1 MQAPLGFDDLFG
13 GLQVGEAPLPAL
25 VAQPAPAPR
34 AQALTDILMDMP
46 SFPAAP
52 DSQPLSMPR
61 PAQSNFMASSADVWG
76 LPLQHP
82 APMQQQQQQQH
93 SPGVFRSVQPMPVY
107 GGIGGAATPGMSSV
121 GGAMPLHTLLGG
133 GAPARQASLP
143 LGSKSSRKDD
153 AFAFVEQHVNL
164 AKQLNE

>member
-1 MQAPLGFDDLFG
+1 MQAPLGVDDLFG
-13 GLQVGEAPLPAL
+13 GLQVGGALLPAL

-34 AQALTDILMDMP
+34 AQPLTDILMDMP
-46 SFPAAP
+46 SYPAAP
-52 DSQPLSMPR
+52 AAQPVSMPH
-61 PAQSNFMASSADVWG
+61 PAQSNFMAGSADVWG

-82 APMQQQQQQQH
+82 APMQQQQQH
-93 SPGVFRSVQPMPVY
+93 SPGVFPPMQPLPVY